1 MQIRDQFW
9 KMWTT
14 RYLQD
19 LQLRQK
25 WHQESPEIAVD
36 DVVLQVEAGLP
47 RGVWPLAVVTSTK
60 TSHDGRVRSVDIK
73 TTKSNY
79 TRPVNKLVKLELD

>member
-9 KMWTT
+9 KTWSS

-19 LQLRQK
+19 LQLRHK
-25 WHQESPEIAVD
+25 WHQDSPELVPD
-36 DVVLQVEAGLP
+36 DVVLQVDAALP
-47 RGVWPLAVVTSTK
+47 RGAWPLAVVTSTN
-60 TSHDGRVRSVDIK
+60 TSHDGKVRSVDIK
-73 TTKSNY
+73 TSKSNY